1 MFIVCLIATPCLL
14 SGLALAFFFMPI
26 GSNFVGFS
34 GKVSAVVGFLC
45 GFWGS
50 LAYLIWT
57 FVSSGYDAL
66 MQATD
71 WTFGVAAVSVA
82 WMVYIYSS
90 ARLKDQ

>member
-1 MFIVCLIATPCLL
+1 MSIVCLIATPTLL

-26 GSNFVGFS
+26 GNNFVGFS
-34 GKVSAVVGFLC
+34 NKVSALLGFLC
-45 GFWGS
+45 GFLGS

-57 FVSSGYDAL
+57 FVSSGYEAL
-66 MQATD
+66 THATD

-90 ARLKDQ
+90 ARLKDK